1 MLTEEEI
8 RKRVKTLKRFYM
20 DLVVYTVVNVLLIL
34 IWLTLDRSWDFW
46 PKYVIVIWGF
56 ALAFRACQLGLMPFV
71 FQYIFFLKPEWEERK
86 VEELTGRRRFSQRKV
101 LLKRDMKK

>member
-1 MLTEEEI
+1 MLKEEEI
-8 RKRVKTLKRFYM
+8 RNRVKTLKRFYM
-20 DLVVYTVVNVLLIL
+20 DLVVYVGVNVLLIL

-46 PKYVIVIWGF
+46 PKYVVVVWGF

-71 FQYIFFLKPEWEERK
+71 FHYIFFLNPEWEERK
-86 VEELTGRRRFSQRKV
+86 VAELTEKKISFQRKV